1 MKEKII
7 EAFNFRHACKKFD
20 SEKKISAR
28 DFNFIL
34 ETGRL
39 SPSSFGF
46 EPWNFL
52 VVQNIQLREK
62 LRGLTWGGQ
71 GQIPT
76 ASHLLVI
83 LARKSYFMKY
93 DSQYIQS
100 FMKDV
105 QNLPENII
113 EMKRNVYQKF
123 LENDFKLLDNER
135 AVFDWACKQTYIPL
149 TNMMTAAAMIGIDSC
164 PMEGFEAEK
173 IDELLA
179 GDFDI
184 DTEKFGVS
192 YMVAFGYRD
201 TEPPVK
207 TRQPLENMIK
217 WYN

>member
-20 SEKKISAR
+20 SEKKISDQ

-76 ASHLLVI
+76 ASHLLVV

-164 PMEGFEAEK
+164 PMEGFVADK

-179 GDFDI
+179 SDFDI

-192 YMVAFGYRD
+192 CMVAFGYRD
-201 TEPPVK
+201 KEPSAK
-207 TRQPLENMIK
+207 TRQPLENIIK

>member
-20 SEKKISAR
+20 SEKKISDQ

-164 PMEGFEAEK
+164 PMEGFVADK

-179 GDFDI
+179 VDFDI
-184 DTEKFGVS
+184 DTEKFGIS
-192 YMVAFGYRD
+192 CMVAFGYRD
-201 TEPPVK
+201 KEPSAK
-207 TRQPLENMIK
+207 TRQPLENIIK

>member
-20 SEKKISAR
+20 SEKKISAQ

-113 EMKRNVYQKF
+113 EMKRNVYRKF

-164 PMEGFEAEK
+164 PMEGFEADK

-192 YMVAFGYRD
+192 CMVAFGYRD
-201 TEPPVK
+201 KEPPAK
-207 TRQPLENMIK
+207 TRQPLENIIK

>member
-20 SEKKISAR
+20 SEKKISAQ

-76 ASHLLVI
+76 ASHLLVV

-113 EMKRNVYQKF
+113 EMKRNVYRKF

-164 PMEGFEAEK
+164 PMEGFEADK

-192 YMVAFGYRD
+192 CMVAFGYRD
-201 TEPPVK
+201 KEPPAK
-207 TRQPLENMIK
+207 TRQPLENIIK

>member
-76 ASHLLVI
+76 ASHLLVV

-164 PMEGFEAEK
+164 PMEGFEADK

-184 DTEKFGVS
+184 DIEKFGIS
-192 YMVAFGYRD
+192 CMVAFGYRD
-201 TEPPVK
+201 AEPSAK
-207 TRQPLENMIK
+207 TRQPLENIIK

>member
-1 MKEKII
+1 MKEEII

-20 SEKKISAR
+20 SEKKISAQ

-76 ASHLLVI
+76 ASHLLVV

-164 PMEGFEAEK
+164 PMEGFEADK
-173 IDELLA
+173 INELLA

-192 YMVAFGYRD
+192 CMVAFGYRD
-201 TEPPVK
+201 TEPPAK
-207 TRQPLENMIK
+207 TRQPLENIII

>member
-20 SEKKISAR
+20 SEKKISAQ

-76 ASHLLVI
+76 ASHLLVV

-164 PMEGFEAEK
+164 PMEGFEADK

-184 DTEKFGVS
+184 DTEKFGIS
-192 YMVAFGYRD
+192 CMVAFGYRD
-201 TEPPVK
+201 AEPSVK
-207 TRQPLENMIK
+207 TRQPLENIIK

>member
-76 ASHLLVI
+76 ASHLLVV

-179 GDFDI
+179 NDFDI
-184 DTEKFGVS
+184 DTEKFGIS
-192 YMVAFGYRD
+192 CMVAFGYRD
-201 TEPPVK
+201 KEPSAK
-207 TRQPLENMIK
+207 TRQPLENIIK